1 MYQKIT
7 NDKEWVKKIKRE
19 HTVHDN
25 KSYLICFPYA
35 HFFFQHISDVPDT
48 MNWVSVPNPDL
59 TLTEKK
65 ASIEKFYWKLNNPP
79 PQKKSILVGVG
90 ARETVR
96 VSERALAAV
105 RCVVWSRG
113 DTSSLLSC
121 CSLVSVSQ
129 LSAAELLKHSI
140 HITAWFFDTSANKYT
155 VTLREVVLVVCSS
168 SLVAPLYRST
178 TTVFFWVTCKFSCE
192 TEDE

>member
-1 MYQKIT
+1 MYHKIT
-7 NDKEWVKKIKRE
+7 NDKGWVKKSSGSTRYTIIN
-19 HTVHDN
+19 HIWFVFHMLT
-25 KSYLICFPYA
+25 
-35 HFFFQHISDVPDT
+35 FFFQHISDVPDT

-79 PQKKSILVGVG
+79 PKKSILVGVG

-140 HITAWFFDTSANKYT
+140 HITVWFFDTSANKYT

>member
-1 MYQKIT
+1 
-7 NDKEWVKKIKRE
+7 
-19 HTVHDN
+19 
-25 KSYLICFPYA
+25 
-35 HFFFQHISDVPDT
+35 

-65 ASIEKFYWKLNNPP
+65 ASIEKFYWKLNKPP

-178 TTVFFWVTCKFSCE
+178 TTVFFWVPCKFSCE

>member
-1 MYQKIT
+1 MYHKIT

-65 ASIEKFYWKLNNPP
+65 ASIEKLYWKLNKPP
-79 PQKKSILVGVG
+79 PPKKKYTRGCRCERDSQ
-90 ARETVR
+90 
-96 VSERALAAV
+96 SEWESTSCCQV
-105 RCVVWSRG
+105 CCVKPWWY
-113 DTSSLLSC
+113 LLS
-121 CSLVSVSQ
+121 LI
-129 LSAAELLKHSI
+129 LL
-140 HITAWFFDTSANKYT
+140 
-155 VTLREVVLVVCSS
+155 
-168 SLVAPLYRST
+168 
-178 TTVFFWVTCKFSCE
+178 FSCLCQPAVCCGAAK
-192 TEDE
+192 TLNAYNSVILWYLCKQIHSYSAGSSFSSM